1 MSEGYLK
8 SINDYYELKS
18 KYEDSYKESK
28 RNVKKN
34 NLPERTLIMTREFIF
49 DEDIKMDIQKIN
61 RKCVSCEKNVGT
73 IFKEDNRILKATCG
87 DLTNP
92 CSLNIEINLEETH
105 NMSDLYKK
113 QLEELEE
120 IKQKIIRKKLDL
132 LFGLEKEDIVVSEFE
147 KLKEEFNQLN
157 EFLVSLEEKMSNNHL
172 VINEENDEKTK
183 KKEILEGLNKELI
196 GNIHEFK
203 KSIND
208 YKSTK
213 NTTQISNKFLSDG
226 IELYITKIATGLK
239 KIRSI
244 KFEYMEMEVDISAK
258 DWRPP
263 YYLIKKKLEETKK
276 ELSIKEG
283 SVISNIK

>member
-8 SINDYYELKS
+8 SINDYYEMKS
-18 KYEDSYKESK
+18 KYEKSFKESK

-49 DEDIKMDIQKIN
+49 DEDIKSDIQKIK
-61 RKCVSCEKNVGT
+61 RKCVGCEKNVGT

-105 NMSDLYKK
+105 NIHDLYKK
-113 QLEELEE
+113 QLTELEE

-132 LFGLEKEDIVVSEFE
+132 LFNLEKEDIVVSEFE

-157 EFLVSLEEKMSNNHL
+157 EFLVSLEEKISNNYL
-172 VINEENDEKTK
+172 VTNEENNEKIK
-183 KKEILEGLNKELI
+183 KKELLNSLNKELMV
-196 GNIHEFK
+196 NIHEFK

-208 YKSTK
+208 YKSTTE
-213 NTTQISNKFLSDG
+213 TTQVSNKFLSDG
-226 IELYITKIATGLK
+226 IDIYITKISTGLK
-239 KIRSI
+239 KIRAL
-244 KFEYMEMEVDISAK
+244 KNEYMEMEVDISAQ

-263 YYLIKKKLEETKK
+263 YYLIKKELEETKH

-283 SVISNIK
+283 NVISNIK